1 MVFEKFWR
9 YLHVL
14 GTLMHFDWL
23 NAPILTTYGIPETQT
38 IQTQGEHLWAP
49 VSSCKHTHVQSCW
62 TIADHGA
69 VQITWITWWQA
80 RFLNTRGPHMME
92 PCPLHLTFLSRWCL
106 HVERRWYLIVGRY
119 DGLFTS
125 NSDPAIA
132 AIAAIL
138 PSFLILQTVVSPET
152 LFTHHLLDNPIC
164 VRPSDPT
171 SLDRMPLRFCARFP
185 GGSGIH
191 WLFFKFCDRSA
202 SNVSQ
207 RHTIASCPLPDLRA
221 PSNTGP
227 FSQVIHG
234 EASQLQNQST
244 WQKLER
250 SQCHSM
256 GFLTA
261 TGSQGVW
268 LSGCEQ
274 EHQEHLRPVSTKRVL
289 IAPDC
294 CTTRDFAHFL
304 SPCGI
309 FGIRRT
315 RQLNHEV
322 LGMNDLNWFNAFV
335 RRKRHRHP
343 HVPLSLPLGCPTER
357 CWWESQLWNLASEE

>member
-23 NAPILTTYGIPETQT
+23 NAPIITTHGIPETQT
-38 IQTQGEHLWAP
+38 IKTQVDHLWAP
-49 VSSCKHTHVQSCW
+49 VSSCKHTNVQSCW
-62 TIADHGA
+62 TIADPLDFACNGA
-69 VQITWITWWQA
+69 VQITWWQA

-119 DGLFTS
+119 DGLFTW
-125 NSDPAIA
+125 NSDPAVV
-132 AIAAIL
+132 AIL
-138 PSFLILQTVVSPET
+138 PSFVILQTVVSPET
-152 LFTHHLLDNPIC
+152 LFTHHFLDMCQTQQVWTGCPWDSA
-164 VRPSDPT
+164 PG
-171 SLDRMPLRFCARFP
+171 LRGEVAFIDCFSSFVTEVHLMSVNGIQSHLALSQTCARRPTQVPF
-185 GGSGIH
+185 
-191 WLFFKFCDRSA
+191 LRSFMEK
-202 SNVSQ
+202 
-207 RHTIASCPLPDLRA
+207 LR
-221 PSNTGP
+221 S
-227 FSQVIHG
+227 I
-234 EASQLQNQST
+234 

-274 EHQEHLRPVSTKRVL
+274 EHQEHLRLVSTKRVL

-315 RQLNHEV
+315 WLNHEV

-335 RRKRHRHP
+335 RRKRHRHH